1 MNIIITDIS
10 GLSIFIMPV
19 VPLDTSITSNG
30 SADSYNAIDNRFR
43 IIDNED
49 LKTISWNSFLPV
61 NKNYSFVKTGA
72 LANGWL
78 YVAFLNLMK
87 KYKLPVRVL
96 VTSEEKIP
104 VLNMLA
110 SVDNFSYKVDKM
122 SDIEYSISLTE
133 VPETFQEFL
142 TREKEV
148 YRFVKNKGIQNKA
161 KEKLQ
166 KWGLMP

>member
-10 GLSIFIMPV
+10 GLSIFVIPV
-19 VPLDTSITSNG
+19 VPIDTPITSNG
-30 SADSYNAIDNRFR
+30 GGDSYNAIDKRFR

-49 LKTISWNSFLPV
+49 LKNISWSSFLPV

-78 YVAFLNLMK
+78 YVVFLNLMK

-96 VTSEEKIP
+96 VTSNDKIP

-110 SVDNFSYKVDKM
+110 SIDNFSYKTDKV

-148 YRFVKNKGIQNKA
+148 YRYIKDKNIQNKA